1 MPSPADPAPADRAD
15 HADLEQRQDGAIA
28 LKRQLGDELR
38 TVIDALLTRQV
49 PADGLERA
57 LGLVAEAGRALDG
70 PPAPAYNAS
79 LDYWKGGDRA
89 WGSYLD
95 MTLFGG
101 RVNPLGMPMN
111 QRHGRDP
118 EGRPFAEGT
127 VRLGRAYLG
136 GPDMVHGGYVA
147 GLLDHMFGMAMHA
160 GPITAVTATLTV
172 RYVAPTP
179 VDRELRLRAWFE
191 QSEGRRLRGKA
202 TCHHGDVLTAEA
214 EGLFLRVDMV
224 EMAGRTS
231 RA

>member
-1 MPSPADPAPADRAD
+1 MPTPADPAGPVDPADED
-15 HADLEQRQDGAIA
+15 RQDHTIA

-38 TVIDALLTRQV
+38 AVIDALLTHQV
-49 PADGLERA
+49 PDDELERA
-57 LGLVAEAGRALDG
+57 VRLVADAGRALDG

-101 RVNPLGMPMN
+101 RINPLGMPMA
-111 QRHGRDP
+111 QHFGHDP

-127 VRLGRAYLG
+127 VRLGRAFLG

-147 GLLDHMFGMAMHA
+147 GLLDHMFGMALHA
-160 GPITAVTATLTV
+160 GPLTAVTATLTV

-179 VDRELRLRAWFE
+179 IDRDLRLRAWFE
-191 QSEGRRLRGKA
+191 PSAGRRLRGRA
-202 TCHHGDVLTAEA
+202 TCHHGEVLTAEA
-214 EGLFLRVDMV
+214 EGLFLRVDLV
-224 EMAGRTS
+224 EMAIRN
-231 RA
+231 AQA